1 MKKIILTILTTI
13 TIWGLNAQGNNLQF
27 SQSIFTEFINVT
39 GLTTSDYINSGT
51 FTIPANKTWKI
62 TSAACYQRYNT
73 NSNLYS
79 IPCGLMINNHILS
92 HSFNNG
98 NYHTP
103 TEYPIWLPE
112 GTYTVYTRLSSTGY
126 NSNSSISGIEFN
138 IIP

>member
-1 MKKIILTILTTI
+1 MKKLILTILTII
-13 TIWGLNAQGNNLQF
+13 TILGLNAQGNNLEF
-27 SQSIFTEFINVT
+27 SQSIFTEFINIT
-39 GLTTSDYINSGT
+39 GPSADSYITSGT

-112 GTYTVYTRLSSTGY
+112 GTYTVYTRTSGTAF

-138 IIP
+138 IVP